1 VTREPRE
8 PEKEADHEV
17 RPDRPRRGKPDASE
31 QGRHS
36 KRAEDE
42 TDRPSDQADDRTAT
56 TAASLWLRARG
67 GAPSSKRS

>member
-1 VTREPRE
+1 LSVASDIRPVDLQTHGVTREPRE
-8 PEKEADHEV
+8 PKKEADHEV

-42 TDRPSDQADDRTAT
+42 TDTPPIRP
-56 TAASLWLRARG
+56 
-67 GAPSSKRS
+67 